1 MITKYIK
8 VPAYVFTRDCDNIK
22 ITRKFLYDNVGFE
35 YFLNRKLLEY
45 SLDEDAF
52 MGRGAILLPDER
64 VKFLPRGTV
73 RASNWMEWA
82 HEDDG
87 LDKIISITTVCF
99 NIEDTI
105 KEEDNLEELLLNK
118 DIVENRELKIY
129 MYLKVEAKE
138 ELSKEETH
146 NLLDY
151 ISGQL
156 SDGWGENFSVDYDKY
171 TTCLID
177 DVSKLEVVD
186 KLSYTI
192 LIPR

>member
-8 VPAYVFTRDCDNIK
+8 VPAYVFTQDCDNIK
-22 ITRKFLYDNVGFE
+22 ITRKFLRNNNDFE
-35 YFLNRKLLEY
+35 YVLNRKLLHY
-45 SLDEDAF
+45 ILDEDAF
-52 MGRGAILLPDER
+52 MGRGYILLPDER
-64 VKFLPRGTV
+64 IKLLPKGTV
-73 RASNWMEWA
+73 RTSDWMEWA

-87 LDKIISITTVCF
+87 LDKIVSITTVCF
-99 NIEDTI
+99 NIEDNLTE
-105 KEEDNLEELLLNK
+105 KELEKLLLK
-118 DIVENRELKIY
+118 GIDKNRELKIY

-156 SDGWGENFSVDYDKY
+156 SDGWGENFAVDYHNY

-177 DVSKLEVVD
+177 DISKLEVVD
-186 KLSYTI
+186 EISYAI
-192 LIPR
+192 FLPH

>member
-8 VPAYVFTRDCDNIK
+8 VPAYVFTQDSDDIK
-22 ITRKFLYDNVGFE
+22 ITRKFLSNKNDFE
-35 YFLNRKLLEY
+35 YVLNRKLLHY

-52 MGRGAILLPDER
+52 MGRGYILLPDER
-64 VKFLPRGTV
+64 IKLLPKGTI
-73 RASNWMEWA
+73 RASDWMEWA

-87 LDKIISITTVCF
+87 LDKIVSITTVCF
-99 NIEDTI
+99 NIEDTLTE
-105 KEEDNLEELLLNK
+105 KELEKLLRK
-118 DIVENRELKIY
+118 GIDENIEFKIF

-138 ELSKEETH
+138 ELSKEDIH

-177 DVSKLEVVD
+177 DISKLEVVD
-186 KLSYTI
+186 QISYSI
-192 LIPR
+192 FL

>member
-8 VPAYVFTRDCDNIK
+8 VPAYVFTRDSDNIK
-22 ITRKFLYDNVGFE
+22 ITRKFLDNKNDFE
-35 YFLNRKLLEY
+35 YVLNRKLLHY

-52 MGRGAILLPDER
+52 MGIGYILLPDER
-64 VKFLPRGTV
+64 VRLLPRGTV
-73 RASNWMEWA
+73 RTSDWMEWA

-99 NIEDTI
+99 NIEDNLTE
-105 KEEDNLEELLLNK
+105 KELEKLLLK
-118 DIVENRELKIY
+118 GIDKNRELKIY

-138 ELSKEETH
+138 ELTKEETH

-156 SDGWGENFSVDYDKY
+156 SDGWGENFSVDYNRY
-171 TTCLID
+171 TICLID
-177 DVSKLEVVD
+177 DISKLEVVD
-186 KLSYTI
+186 KISYSI
-192 LIPR
+192 FL